1 MNLDRPIAPEP
12 YGMLPE
18 VPSFELRCG
27 AFGDGQPIPDRY
39 AGPGEDVSPALEW
52 SGFPAG
58 TKSFMINCFD
68 PDAPTP
74 AGYWHWTAV
83 DVPVAVTSF
92 EEGAGESDATL
103 PAGFHVAGDGG
114 TRAYAGPYPPEG
126 DRPHRYYFA
135 VHALDVESLG
145 LGADATPTT
154 VAFNA
159 LFHTLARA
167 VLHGTYQR

>member
-1 MNLDRPIAPEP
+1 MNLDRPIAPDP
-12 YGMLPE
+12 YEMLPQ
-18 VPSFELRCG
+18 VPGFELCST
-27 AFGDGQPIPDRY
+27 AFEDGESLPDLY
-39 AGPGEDVSPALEW
+39 AGCGGDVSPALEW
-52 SGFPAG
+52 SGFPAA

-74 AGYWHWTAV
+74 AGFWHWTAV
-83 DVPVAVTSF
+83 DVPVGITRFA
-92 EEGAGESDATL
+92 EGAGESDATL
-103 PAGFHVAGDGG
+103 PGGFHVAGDGG
-114 TRAYAGPYPPEG
+114 DYSYYGPYPPEG

-145 LGADATPTT
+145 LNAEATPTT

-167 VLHGTYQR
+167 VVHGTYRR